1 MKFLWKLY
9 AGYVA
14 IVLVA
19 TVVATILVSR
29 WLEHDAREDLAREL
43 EARATLLGELGR
55 PALAA
60 VSTSTALHEDLRRL
74 GLDLDTRLTVID
86 REGVVLGESHDPGE
100 ALDNHANRPEVL
112 EAGVAGS
119 GRSTRFSRTRGE
131 DMMYVAVRVGGGAEG
146 RVLGFARAALPT
158 RVVDAQL
165 GHLRLV
171 VVFAAGLATAM
182 ALVPG
187 FLIARR
193 ISEPLSEM
201 TAVAR
206 AIAAGDHGTRLPER
220 LAQDEL
226 GELALAFDAMATQ
239 LRERMETITG
249 DRNKLV
255 AILASM
261 VEGVV
266 AIDVNERIVH
276 MNEVAA
282 RVLDVAANESLGRRV
297 WEVTQVREV
306 NETLTGTL
314 REPGPKVVE
323 VRLPGQPRDQVLE
336 LHASPL
342 RDAGGS
348 PAGAVVVLHDITEL
362 RRLETL
368 RREFVANVSHE
379 LKTPLTAICGLV
391 ETLLDDGGMDHDTQ
405 RRFLDKVQRQADR
418 LATLVRDLLTLS
430 RVEAEEATIERTRL
444 DLREPILDSL
454 RGLQPTAEEKRIT
467 LEHSAPEGPVAISGE
482 RETLRQ
488 AVDNLLDNAVKYT
501 PAGGRVWL
509 RLRVEDQ
516 TAVIEV
522 EDTGIGIEPRDQRR
536 VFERFYRVDKAR
548 SRELGGTGLGL
559 SIVKH
564 VALAHGGEVSVESA
578 PGKGSRFM
586 IRLPLDGGLA
596 S

>member
-19 TVVATILVSR
+19 TIAATLLVSR
-29 WLEHDAREDLAREL
+29 WLEQDAREDLARAL
-43 EARATLLGELGR
+43 FARASLLRELGR
-55 PALAA
+55 PALVKEASAA
-60 VSTSTALHEDLRRL
+60 QLHANLHRL
-74 GLDLDTRLTVID
+74 GHELDTRLTVID
-86 REGVVLGESHDPGE
+86 EDGVVLAESHDSGE
-100 ALDNHANRPEVL
+100 ALDNHANRPELL
-112 EAGVAGS
+112 EATESGI
-119 GRSTRFSRTRGE
+119 GRSTRLSRTMGE
-131 DMMYVAVRVGGGAEG
+131 DMMYVAVRVDEGGKI
-146 RVLGFARAALPT
+146 LGFARAALPT
-158 RVVDAQL
+158 RAVDERI
-165 GHLRLV
+165 GHLRLIV
-171 VVFAAGLATAM
+171 ILGAGLATIM

-193 ISEPLSEM
+193 ISEPLSAM

-206 AIAAGDHGTRLPER
+206 AIAAGDHTPRLPER
-220 LAQDEL
+220 LARDEL
-226 GELALAFDAMATQ
+226 GELARAFDAMATQ

-249 DRNKLV
+249 DRNKLA

-266 AIDVNERIVH
+266 AIDANERVVH
-276 MNEVAA
+276 MNDVAA
-282 RVLDVAANESLGRRV
+282 RVLNVSADESLGKRV
-297 WEVTQVREV
+297 WEVTRVREV
-306 NETLTGTL
+306 SETLTATL
-314 REPGPKVVE
+314 REPAPKVVE
-323 VRLPGQPRDQVLE
+323 VRLPGQPRDQALE

-348 PAGAVVVLHDITEL
+348 PAGAVVVLHDVTEL

-391 ETLLDDGGMDHDTQ
+391 ETLLDDAQMDQDTQ

-454 RGLQPTAEEKRIT
+454 RGLQATAEEKKIT
-467 LEHSAPEGPVAISGE
+467 LEHSAPEGIVPVSGE

-509 RLRVEDQ
+509 RLRVEGS
-516 TAVIEV
+516 TAVVEV
-522 EDTGIGIEPRDQRR
+522 EDTGIGIEPRDQAR

-564 VALAHGGEVSVESA
+564 VALAHGGEVSVTSA
-578 PGKGSRFM
+578 LGKGSTFV
-586 IRLPLDGGLA
+586 IRLPLATD
-596 S
+596 

>member
-1 MKFLWKLY
+1 
-9 AGYVA
+9 
-14 IVLVA
+14 
-19 TVVATILVSR
+19 
-29 WLEHDAREDLAREL
+29 
-43 EARATLLGELGR
+43 
-55 PALAA
+55 
-60 VSTSTALHEDLRRL
+60 
-74 GLDLDTRLTVID
+74 
-86 REGVVLGESHDPGE
+86 
-100 ALDNHANRPEVL
+100 
-112 EAGVAGS
+112 
-119 GRSTRFSRTRGE
+119 
-131 DMMYVAVRVGGGAEG
+131 
-146 RVLGFARAALPT
+146 
-158 RVVDAQL
+158 
-165 GHLRLV
+165 
-171 VVFAAGLATAM
+171 
-182 ALVPG
+182 
-187 FLIARR
+187 
-193 ISEPLSEM
+193 
-201 TAVAR
+201 
-206 AIAAGDHGTRLPER
+206 
-220 LAQDEL
+220 
-226 GELALAFDAMATQ
+226 
-239 LRERMETITG
+239 
-249 DRNKLV
+249 
-255 AILASM
+255 
-261 VEGVV
+261 
-266 AIDVNERIVH
+266 
-276 MNEVAA
+276 
-282 RVLDVAANESLGRRV
+282 VLDVAANESLGRRV